1 MTAQV
6 WYDRPSMIPA
16 SFFTATTKLSDL
28 PVDAK
33 PHIAMV
39 GRSNVGKSSMIN
51 HLTGQK
57 NLARVSA
64 DPGRTQTINLYDI
77 DGRFFLVDLPGYGY
91 AQTSKEKRVMFAE
104 MIHEYL
110 LHTPQLRLVLLV
122 IDARI
127 PPTELDADM
136 AAWLQDNGIPFIIVT
151 NKMDKLSASEAT
163 KVHRTLEEKY
173 PGVRRI
179 EHSITSGRNRN
190 EVWGAI
196 ENATRSPA
204 RDMTITGERSWTAP
218 SFNVDLTPL
227 PEETNEYLG

>member
-1 MTAQV
+1 
-6 WYDRPSMIPA
+6 MISA

-28 PVDAK
+28 PIDAK

-57 NLARVSA
+57 KLARVSS
-64 DPGRTQTINLYDI
+64 DPGRTQTINLYTIAD
-77 DGRFFLVDLPGYGY
+77 RFYLVDLPGYGY

-110 LHTPQLRLVLLV
+110 LLTPQLRLVLLI

-127 PPTELDADM
+127 PPTDLDADM
-136 AAWLQDNGIPFIIVT
+136 AAWLQDNGIPFVVIT
-151 NKMDKLSASEAT
+151 NKMDKLSTSEAS
-163 KVHRTLEEKY
+163 KLHHALEMKY
-173 PGVRRI
+173 PGIRQI

-196 ENATRSPA
+196 EAATRTPP
-204 RDMTITGERSWTAP
+204 RDMTITGELSWTAP
-218 SFNVDLTPL
+218 SFNGDLTT
-227 PEETNEYLG
+227 PEPETNEHVE